1 MNISRY
7 IFLILIYDPRAKN
20 LCYLQQVGSDTCHQ
34 CAQSDVRQYKE
45 QMNLMEQ
52 RNMTLQTK
60 TERLDRELRVMGDRL
75 KTLEARNKDLE
86 AANREELVRI

>member
-1 MNISRY
+1 
-7 IFLILIYDPRAKN
+7 
-20 LCYLQQVGSDTCHQ
+20 
-34 CAQSDVRQYKE
+34 
-45 QMNLMEQ
+45 
-52 RNMTLQTK
+52 MTLQTK